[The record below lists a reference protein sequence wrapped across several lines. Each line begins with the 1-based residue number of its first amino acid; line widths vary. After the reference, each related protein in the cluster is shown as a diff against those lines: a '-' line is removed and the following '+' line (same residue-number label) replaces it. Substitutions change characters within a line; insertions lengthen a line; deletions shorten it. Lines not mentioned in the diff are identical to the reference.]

1 MSPVSLQTDSLA
13 GEMKE
18 ENLFRR
24 RFSLGPTA
32 TTPPKIDPRALGRN
46 LSYGGDN
53 DVDPISP
60 GTSATNV
67 LSVLGLHL

>member
-1 MSPVSLQTDSLA
+1 MSIIMSIKIQHTSVSLQTDSLA
-13 GEMKE
+13 DGMKE

-24 RFSLGPTA
+24 RFSLCPTA

-53 DVDPISP
+53 EVDPISP
-60 GTSATNV
+60 GTC
-67 LSVLGLHL
+67 H